1 MSDSI
6 KKYHEMNDSGFEK
19 IINEFDRIITQQD
32 ALKKDLVVERI
43 KNQFDKRSSLGIK
56 KYGTTLNE
64 NELSLTEWMEHLK
77 QELMD
82 AILYIERSKDE
93 IRNGKSSL
101 QQGPKP

>member
-6 KKYHEMNDSGFEK
+6 KKYYEM
-19 IINEFDRIITQQD
+19 NEFDRLTAQQD
-32 ALKKDLVVERI
+32 LLRKDSVVESI

-93 IRNGKSSL
+93 IRHRESGL
-101 QQGPKP
+101 QQESKP

>member
-6 KKYHEMNDSGFEK
+6 KKYHEMNELDHL
-19 IINEFDRIITQQD
+19 ITQQD
-32 ALKKDLVVERI
+32 MLRKDSVVESI

-93 IRNGKSSL
+93 IRHRESGL
-101 QQGPKP
+101 QQESKP

>member
-6 KKYHEMNDSGFEK
+6 KKYYEM
-19 IINEFDRIITQQD
+19 NEFDRLTAQQD
-32 ALKKDLVVERI
+32 LLRKDSVVESI

-93 IRNGKSSL
+93 IRHRESGL
-101 QQGPKP
+101 QQESKS

>member
-6 KKYHEMNDSGFEK
+6 KKYYEM
-19 IINEFDRIITQQD
+19 NEFDRLTAQQD
-32 ALKKDLVVERI
+32 LLRKDSVVESI
-43 KNQFDKRSSLGIK
+43 KNQFDKRSTLGIK
-56 KYGTTLNE
+56 KYGTTLSE

-101 QQGPKP
+101 QQDPRT

>member
-6 KKYHEMNDSGFEK
+6 KKYHEMNELDHL
-19 IINEFDRIITQQD
+19 ITQQD
-32 ALKKDLVVERI
+32 MLRKDSVVESI

-93 IRNGKSSL
+93 IRNGKSSF
-101 QQGPKP
+101 QQSPKP

>member
-6 KKYHEMNDSGFEK
+6 KKYYEM
-19 IINEFDRIITQQD
+19 NEFDRLTAQQD
-32 ALKKDLVVERI
+32 LLRKDSVVESI
-43 KNQFDKRSSLGIK
+43 KNQFDKRSTLGIK
-56 KYGTTLNE
+56 KYGTTLSE

-93 IRNGKSSL
+93 IRHRESSL
-101 QQGPKP
+101 QQESKS

>member
-1 MSDSI
+1 M
-6 KKYHEMNDSGFEK
+6 
-19 IINEFDRIITQQD
+19 NEFDRLTAQQD
-32 ALKKDLVVERI
+32 LLRKDSVVESI

-93 IRNGKSSL
+93 IRHRESSL
-101 QQGPKP
+101 QQESKP

>member
-1 MSDSI
+1 M
-6 KKYHEMNDSGFEK
+6 
-19 IINEFDRIITQQD
+19 NEFDRLTAQQD
-32 ALKKDLVVERI
+32 LLRKDSVVESI

-93 IRNGKSSL
+93 IRHRESGL
-101 QQGPKP
+101 QQESKP